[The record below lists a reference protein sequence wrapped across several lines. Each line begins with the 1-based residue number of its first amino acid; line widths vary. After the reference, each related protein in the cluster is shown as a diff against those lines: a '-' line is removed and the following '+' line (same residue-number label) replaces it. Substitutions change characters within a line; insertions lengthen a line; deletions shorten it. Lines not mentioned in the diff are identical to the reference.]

1 MQSVTRAVKVVK
13 VLILLFAF
21 AGSLAHARLVDLL
34 KEFERV
40 NGDVKNAK
48 DQIKLAVLT
57 KDSILAKMGWY
68 LSSGGYLNNNNLEP
82 ASVPTDMRGNYWNYN
97 INLSKPFIW
106 GGEFQ
111 LTNNLT
117 STKLKAAT
125 DPTYLFEQ
133 GINFSQDLG
142 KNFLGRENYKSLAI
156 AEQQVGVE
164 KVTESLVKENK
175 LLEFYNAYLQI
186 SLERSLLNLE
196 KNALER
202 AKKRSELIRGWVKD
216 GLKRKV
222 DWQQSVMTELEK
234 SERVEMANLRIKGAL
249 DTLSKLLHRR
259 VRATEV
265 NTLKRNRLPFP
276 RKRDAVSDNK
286 NLLLMSKR
294 IHQIKLS
301 LEKAGLSFT
310 PSLKAYVNYSTNQYD
325 SELGTSVTK
334 GGLWNSDNSVTA
346 GINLTWP
353 LGFKSENIEKA
364 KLKIQLRGLDRQQKD
379 LTKNLK
385 VDHYFLRQQL
395 KRLNENLKS
404 SSKRLVLSKD
414 ILKEYTK
421 LYDLGQMDLDQ
432 VIRAEEM
439 RIGTET
445 SIVNYVAQKE
455 RYLANLHYVN
465 GHLRKVLFK

>member
-1 MQSVTRAVKVVK
+1 LQSVTRAVKVVK

-21 AGSLAHARLVDLL
+21 AGSLAHSRLVDLL

-82 ASVPTDMRGNYWNYN
+82 ASALSDIRGNYWNYN

-117 STKLKAAT
+117 SSKLKAAT

-133 GINFSQDLG
+133 GVNFSQDLG

-202 AKKRSELIRGWVKD
+202 AKKRSELIR
-216 GLKRKV
+216 
-222 DWQQSVMTELEK
+222 
-234 SERVEMANLRIKGAL
+234 
-249 DTLSKLLHRR
+249 
-259 VRATEV
+259 
-265 NTLKRNRLPFP
+265 
-276 RKRDAVSDNK
+276 
-286 NLLLMSKR
+286 
-294 IHQIKLS
+294 
-301 LEKAGLSFT
+301 
-310 PSLKAYVNYSTNQYD
+310 
-325 SELGTSVTK
+325 
-334 GGLWNSDNSVTA
+334 
-346 GINLTWP
+346 
-353 LGFKSENIEKA
+353 
-364 KLKIQLRGLDRQQKD
+364 
-379 LTKNLK
+379 
-385 VDHYFLRQQL
+385 
-395 KRLNENLKS
+395 
-404 SSKRLVLSKD
+404 
-414 ILKEYTK
+414 
-421 LYDLGQMDLDQ
+421 
-432 VIRAEEM
+432 
-439 RIGTET
+439 
-445 SIVNYVAQKE
+445 
-455 RYLANLHYVN
+455 
-465 GHLRKVLFK
+465 